1 MNFRSN
7 PAGPTSLAWET
18 YVLPAVKKVQC
29 TYFEQ
34 IWCSA
39 SKSWYV
45 LFSQKSSLSKFI
57 RLSFIGF
64 FFKFLAFCIKN
75 QWITTC
81 MAKIEDYFKLELFT
95 LGFTLRCYLQFEFL
109 SNSLNKHIFLLDL
122 LINTKLYNCV
132 DHCECFN
139 PINQLMVNVQQVE
152 CGSGL

>member
-1 MNFRSN
+1 
-7 PAGPTSLAWET
+7 
-18 YVLPAVKKVQC
+18 
-29 TYFEQ
+29 
-34 IWCSA
+34 
-39 SKSWYV
+39 
-45 LFSQKSSLSKFI
+45 
-57 RLSFIGF
+57 
-64 FFKFLAFCIKN
+64 
-75 QWITTC
+75 

-152 CGSGL
+152 CGLGLSIRLGILNWLELVIEIESAYLFK